1 MRSVITYA
9 GANRHGADRIKWVFI
24 MLCANGGC
32 SRVKSGL
39 QVSKLKRMQNLW
51 YSVSCSV
58 SDLPQCYLTTKHPLQ
73 KFNHRTK
80 AKRTDRRKR
89 ENGRERGRQ
98 SDMFL
103 SSLEKQ
109 TPAGLIRLCLISF
122 DDPSH
127 RLFLFSQS
135 HFRTHTRILHIL
147 IFWMDLCFS
156 LSSPS
161 LTSPSFPPNISCLS
175 PSFLV
180 PISVFPRHL

>member
-1 MRSVITYA
+1 MAVAAEWNPVCRCQSW
-9 GANRHGADRIKWVFI
+9 REWRIFDVLFH
-24 MLCANGGC
+24 
-32 SRVKSGL
+32 
-39 QVSKLKRMQNLW
+39 
-51 YSVSCSV
+51 V
-58 SDLPQCYLTTKHPLQ
+58 SDLPQCYLTTKRPLQ

-80 AKRTDRRKR
+80 AKRTDRRKK

-98 SDMFL
+98 SDVFL

-109 TPAGLIRLCLISF
+109 TPAGLIRLCLQYPLLSF

-147 IFWMDLCFS
+147 IFWMDLCFC